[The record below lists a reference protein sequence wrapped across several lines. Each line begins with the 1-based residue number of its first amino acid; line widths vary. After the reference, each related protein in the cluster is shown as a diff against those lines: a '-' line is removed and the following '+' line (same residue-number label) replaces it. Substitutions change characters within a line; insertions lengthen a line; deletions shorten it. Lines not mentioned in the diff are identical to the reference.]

1 MNSNP
6 FAWPSSRD
14 IGAVSAPVA
23 RNDAIVA
30 PQAPSAYGQSNNRVN
45 VVEVM
50 PNPNGDG
57 STTTVVRR
65 GMAASTDEIG

>member
-1 MNSNP
+1 MNITANP
-6 FAWPSSRD
+6 LLPSSNRD

-23 RNDAIVA
+23 RDEAV
-30 PQAPSAYGQSNNRVN
+30 PQASNRVN

-50 PNPNGDG
+50 PNPSGDG
-57 STTTVVRR
+57 GTTTVVRR